1 MDVAPVLARWFHFM
15 AGIMWVGLL
24 YYFNFVQMA
33 ALKSAAADGSAAA
46 INRHVTPRA
55 LAWFRWASVA
65 TWLTGAA
72 LLGGN
77 FAAAFGLRPGHVA
90 IGIGAWL
97 GTIMLIN
104 VWALLWP
111 AQKLALGLV
120 RGKRDAKKRR
130 TPARF
135 HRIEGEPGA
144 VVSAAVLH
152 GRCRPRRVL
161 LLNRLSA
168 QRRRIS
174 PSRRSPCRQRCRA
187 S

>member
-1 MDVAPVLARWFHFM
+1 MDAVPAVARWLHFM

-33 ALKSAAADGSAAA
+33 AMKAAAADGSAAA

-55 LAWFRWASVA
+55 LAWFRWAAVA

-72 LLGGN
+72 LLGGD
-77 FAAAFGLRPGHVA
+77 FAAAFTLQHSHLA

-111 AQKLALGLV
+111 AQKVALGLV
-120 RGKRDAKKRR
+120 DATDAQKN
-130 TPARF
+130 
-135 HRIEGEPGA
+135 
-144 VVSAAVLH
+144 AA
-152 GRCRPRRVL
+152 
-161 LLNRLSA
+161 
-168 QRRRIS
+168 RRRAFLV
-174 PSRRSPCRQRCRA
+174 SRLNLALTFPLLFFMGA
-187 S
+187 AGHTATYF

>member
-1 MDVAPVLARWFHFM
+1 MDLVPALARWFHFM

-24 YYFNFVQMA
+24 YYFNFVQMG

-72 LLGGN
+72 LLGRN
-77 FAAAFGLRPGHVA
+77 FTAAFTFQPGHFV
-90 IGIGAWL
+90 IGVGAWL

-111 AQKLALGLV
+111 AQKVALGMVDATEAQKSAARRRAFIVSRLNLALTFPLL
-120 RGKRDAKKRR
+120 
-130 TPARF
+130 F
-135 HRIEGEPGA
+135 FMGA
-144 VVSAAVLH
+144 AGHAATYF
-152 GRCRPRRVL
+152 
-161 LLNRLSA
+161 
-168 QRRRIS
+168 
-174 PSRRSPCRQRCRA
+174 
-187 S
+187 

>member
-1 MDVAPVLARWFHFM
+1 MDAVPALARWFHFV

-24 YYFNFVQMA
+24 YYFNFVHMA

-72 LLGGN
+72 LLGKD
-77 FAAAFGLRPGHVA
+77 FVAAFGLQSGHLL

-97 GTIMLIN
+97 GTILLIN

-111 AQKLALGLV
+111 AQKVALGLV
-120 RGKRDAKKRR
+120 EAS
-130 TPARF
+130 
-135 HRIEGEPGA
+135 E
-144 VVSAAVLH
+144 
-152 GRCRPRRVL
+152 
-161 LLNRLSA
+161 A
-168 QRRRIS
+168 QRNAARRRAFIV
-174 PSRRSPCRQRCRA
+174 SRVNLALSFPLLFFMGA
-187 S
+187 AGHSATYF

>member
-1 MDVAPVLARWFHFM
+1 MDAVPALARWLHFM

-33 ALKSAAADGSAAA
+33 ALKSAASDGGAAAA

-55 LAWFRWASVA
+55 LAWFRWAAVA

-72 LLGGN
+72 LLGAN
-77 FAAAFGLRPGHVA
+77 FSAAFTLRPGHLA

-111 AQKLALGLV
+111 AQKRALGLV
-120 RGKRDAKKRR
+120 
-130 TPARF
+130 PAS
-135 HRIEGEPGA
+135 E
-144 VVSAAVLH
+144 
-152 GRCRPRRVL
+152 
-161 LLNRLSA
+161 A
-168 QRRRIS
+168 QRAAARRRAFIV
-174 PSRRSPCRQRCRA
+174 SRLNLVLSFPLLFFMGAAGHAA
-187 S
+187 SYF

>member
-1 MDVAPVLARWFHFM
+1 MEAVAPLARWFHFM

-46 INRHVTPRA
+46 INRHVVPRA

-72 LLGGN
+72 LLGGS
-77 FAAAFGLRPGHVA
+77 FTAALGFQPGHRA

-97 GTIMLIN
+97 GTIMLVN

-111 AQKLALGLV
+111 AQKVALGLV
-120 RGKRDAKKRR
+120 KASEAQR
-130 TPARF
+130 
-135 HRIEGEPGA
+135 
-144 VVSAAVLH
+144 SAA
-152 GRCRPRRVL
+152 
-161 LLNRLSA
+161 
-168 QRRRIS
+168 RRRAFIV
-174 PSRRSPCRQRCRA
+174 SRLNLVLSFPLLFFMGAAGHGA
-187 S
+187 SYF

>member
-1 MDVAPVLARWFHFM
+1 MEAVAPLARWFHFM

-46 INRHVTPRA
+46 INRHVVPRA

-72 LLGGN
+72 LLGKD
-77 FAAAFGLRPGHVA
+77 FTAAFTLQTGHLA

-97 GTIMLIN
+97 GTIMLVN

-111 AQKLALGLV
+111 AQKLALGL
-120 RGKRDAKKRR
+120 
-130 TPARF
+130 
-135 HRIEGEPGA
+135 IEASE
-144 VVSAAVLH
+144 
-152 GRCRPRRVL
+152 
-161 LLNRLSA
+161 A
-168 QRRRIS
+168 QRGAARRRAFIV
-174 PSRRSPCRQRCRA
+174 SRLNLVLSFPLLFFMGAAGHGA
-187 S
+187 SYF